1 MKYTETRILSSAKLR
16 KLCIAHNWYTRG
28 DNEQY
33 AAMFAKLH
41 DEEGNLVDM
50 TTDKL
55 TEIAI
60 DIYEHSD
67 ITDYSLE
74 AVMGA
79 LASACMYFFDE
90 V

>member
-1 MKYTETRILSSAKLR
+1 MKYIETRILSTAKLR
-16 KLCIAHNWYTRG
+16 KLCIQNNWYTCG
-28 DNEQY
+28 DNEEY

-41 DEEGNLVDM
+41 DEEGNLVNL

-55 TEIAI
+55 TEIAT

-67 ITDYSLE
+67 IKDYTIE